1 MLSPVVIRVPLNA
14 MQGPPAGSAQGA
26 AMPRAEFEEKEYE
39 LLASIELADGGPGL
53 GGALLFPA
61 GQVLEHTLGYDA
73 AADPVDSNPVWSAM
87 QVPRPRGLQLAPGYW
102 PRTRRPH
109 PEHLPSGFVSLI
121 LQYKRP
127 DFLSG
132 GRAAQWRLWR
142 CPYFRFTRATVQHI
156 ILRRIER
163 RLGPEVVVRYAAP
176 AFWRRAELEAA
187 HIGRHVLGSSGYVSP
202 SALGKHKVW
211 TYIAPGVDGRANPS
225 GTRVEFEALE
235 TLLQRATRLTPD
247 VTSETS
253 IVPSERPFA
262 AHVRRLAEA
271 VEARDPQRRAR
282 ITGWERAVRRA
293 LPEMPEADVTL
304 LRNYA
309 AVASAMTELTATWHV
324 ALA

>member
-1 MLSPVVIRVPLNA
+1 
-14 MQGPPAGSAQGA
+14 
-26 AMPRAEFEEKEYE
+26 MPRAEFEEKEYE

-73 AADPVDSNPVWSAM
+73 AADPVDSNPVWRAM

-102 PRTRRPH
+102 PRTRRPL
-109 PEHLPSGFVSLI
+109 PAHLPSGFVSLI
-121 LQYKRP
+121 IQYKRP

-142 CPYFRFTRATVQHI
+142 RPYFRFTRATVQHI

-163 RLGPEVVVRYAAP
+163 HIGPEVVVRYAAP

-202 SALGKHKVW
+202 SALGRHKVW
-211 TYIAPGVDGRANPS
+211 TYIAPGIDGKGNPS
-225 GTRVEFEALE
+225 GSRVEFETLQ
-235 TLLQRATRLTPD
+235 TLLQQATRLDPD
-247 VTSETS
+247 LASETNL
-253 IVPSERPFA
+253 VPFERPFA
-262 AHVRRLAEA
+262 AHVRRLADA

-293 LPEMPEADVTL
+293 LPEMPEADVAL

-309 AVASAMTELTATWHV
+309 AVASTMTELTATWHV